1 VFFFAFAASARPMR
15 RRTIFNGSAA
25 MDTGKI
31 NFYVSRELQKE
42 IGELERRVAVLERGF
57 TPTVSR
63 RFGELKQTVARLATA
78 RPRPAPMR
86 FHADRTRGAGESE
99 APALVCAA
107 APGERLLIDVTNTIS
122 CSFISGIQRVVRELA
137 SAASAAGAGVP
148 VVVENGVL
156 NAYSMR
162 TGRRQKI
169 EVAPG
174 DKFVMADAS
183 WNDLS
188 ACRKAM
194 DEVSLRGGSNIVVL
208 HDIHPLLYPG
218 LFHPANVEAFGK
230 WFDEALADSDALVAV
245 SRSSLEEFLEYALIN
260 GKRVNPNMRIGWRHL
275 GSDVGAGDDD
285 RRAPQVAAICAGGAP
300 FFLSVGTLEPKKGY
314 SIALDAF
321 ERAWAQGVEARYVIV
336 GRSGWNTRALQHRIE
351 THAEHGKRLF
361 WLGQVGAGDLVQLY
375 EHAHRLVAASVAEG
389 FGLPLVEAA
398 HFGLPTIASDI
409 PVFRE
414 VGGDAVVYFD
424 VADSESLATRIREA
438 CARRRMPAALPRRR
452 SWREATDDLIDLVRS
467 NDYQFGALAWRLAGA
482 TALEPERAPPRTIL
496 RAVT

>member
-1 VFFFAFAASARPMR
+1 
-15 RRTIFNGSAA
+15 

-42 IGELERRVAVLERGF
+42 IGELERRVAVLESGF
-57 TPTVSR
+57 TPSFSR
-63 RFGELKQTVARLATA
+63 RFGELRRTVTRLASA
-78 RPRPAPMR
+78 RPRPASARPYAER
-86 FHADRTRGAGESE
+86 SKGACE
-99 APALVCAA
+99 AEPPALVCASP
-107 APGERLLIDVTNTIS
+107 PGERLLIDVTNTIG
-122 CSFISGIQRVVRELA
+122 CDFISGIQRVVRELA
-137 SAASAAGAGVP
+137 NAATEAGAGIP
-148 VVVENGVL
+148 VVVENGAL
-156 NAYSMR
+156 HAYSMR
-162 TGRRQKI
+162 SARRQTI

-183 WNDLS
+183 WNELS

-218 LFHPANVEAFGK
+218 LFHPSNVEAFSK

-245 SRSSLEEFLEYALIN
+245 SRSSLEEFLEYVLMN

-275 GSDVGAGDDD
+275 GSDVEAGDDD
-285 RRAPQVAAICAGGAP
+285 RRSPEVAAICAGRTP
-300 FFLSVGTLEPKKGY
+300 FFLGVGTLEPKKGY
-314 SIALDAF
+314 PIALDAF
-321 ERAWAQGVEARYVIV
+321 DRAWAQGVDARYVIV

-351 THAEHGKRLF
+351 THAEFGKRLF

-414 VGGDAVVYFD
+414 VGGDAVAYFD
-424 VADSESLATRIREA
+424 VADSESLAARIREA
-438 CARRRMPAALPRRR
+438 CARRRTPAALPRRR
-452 SWREATDDLIDLVRS
+452 SWREATEDLIDLVRS
-467 NDYQFGALAWRLAGA
+467 NDYQFGPLAWRLTGA
-482 TALEPERAPPRTIL
+482 AAPEPERATARAPL